1 MTRVWLLILFCFE
14 MAIWAQGLDPQTIQQ
29 LANTRVPVNGYF
41 AQYDREDPFG
51 WIYLTSDGSTLVKLE
66 GMDPETGYLRWTPL
80 NDYFQSVG
88 FDGRNIVIGDPR
100 QQTLPGTIGAKHI
113 VGTVVSAS
121 TGQPLP
127 GAQLIL
133 MDNTTGRVVASTI
146 SSSDGHFDLFVQ
158 NLDPT
163 HSYTLTVV
171 KDGYQQVLGNL
182 NMDLLGSEGEN
193 MVNYGVVQLISQNS
207 EVIHATVE
215 GSVIDSTTGAAIP
228 NASVKLYSGAY
239 VTSSS
244 TPIQE
249 TFTGSSGNFRL
260 QDVPSG
266 NYTLVVQRDGYL
278 PNYTNVTV
286 DELHEY
292 IEISLSPNLVAGQH
306 FRIQLSWGEK
316 PSDLDS
322 HLLFLK
328 NGQLKYHIY
337 WAQKYAYYDT
347 QHQQYVTYDSEY
359 GGLEPVAFLDRDDTT
374 SYGPETV
381 TIYQIDRNG
390 VYKYFVHDYSNSYV
404 RQSMAL
410 ANSGAQ
416 VKVFTNEGVQR
427 IFNVPYE
434 KGNVWKVFEIR
445 NGVIVPCES
454 GCMYDFS
461 SIEGAYNAMP
471 TRALYPNMFRNLL
484 RHMRQ
489 KQQ

>member
-1 MTRVWLLILFCFE
+1 MGRVWLLILLCIE
-14 MAIWAQGLDPQTIQQ
+14 MMVQAQGIDPQMIEQ

-41 AQYDREDPFG
+41 AQYDRDNPFG

-80 NDYFQSVG
+80 NDYFDSVY
-88 FDGRNIVIGDPR
+88 FDGHNIVIGDPKLP
-100 QQTLPGTIGAKHI
+100 TLPGTIGAKHI

-121 TGQPLP
+121 TGQPLG
-127 GAQLIL
+127 GAQLIV
-133 MDNTTGRVVASTI
+133 MDNATGRVVGSTV
-146 SSSDGHFDLFVQ
+146 SESDGHFDLYVQ
-158 NLDPT
+158 NLDPN

-182 NMDLLGSEGEN
+182 NMDLLGSSEGEN
-193 MVNYGVVQLISQNS
+193 SVNYGVVQLISQNS
-207 EVIHATVE
+207 EAIHAIVE
-215 GSVIDSTTGAAIP
+215 GNVIDSTTGAVIP
-228 NASVKLYSGAY
+228 NASVKLYTGAY

-244 TPIQE
+244 APIRQ
-249 TFTGSSGNFRL
+249 TFTDTSGNFSL

-278 PNYTNVTV
+278 PNYTNLTV
-286 DELHEY
+286 DESYEY
-292 IEISLSPNLVAGQH
+292 VEISLSPNLVAGQH

-337 WAQKYAYYDT
+337 WAQKYAYYDN

-359 GGLEPVAFLDRDDTT
+359 SGLEPVAFLDRDDTT

-381 TIYQIDRNG
+381 TIYQIDQNG

-404 RQSMAL
+404 RDSMAL
-410 ANSGAQ
+410 AHSGAQ

-427 IFNVPYE
+427 VFNVPYE

-445 NGVIVPCES
+445 NGTIIPCES

-471 TRALYPNMFRNLL
+471 TRRISPNMFQNLL
-484 RHMRQ
+484 RHMR
-489 KQQ
+489 KK